1 MDKKACCVL
10 IPSLSPDQ
18 RLEKYADQLLEAG
31 FGGLLVVD
39 DGSAEEYQPIFGRLA
54 RKPGCTVLHHDVNHG
69 KGRALKTG
77 FGHILEKTGFRGV
90 VTADSDGQHTVEDAL
105 NLCALLEE
113 DREELLLGSRD
124 FSRGSI
130 QVPPKSRTGNR
141 ITSAVFRVLYGPS
154 LPDTQTGL
162 RALGRDML
170 PMMLEV
176 KGDRFE
182 YEMNQLIQ
190 CALMKI
196 PMKPI
201 PIKTIY
207 LDENKGTH
215 FHPIRDSWR
224 IYKLIFAGFFKFIS
238 ASVLSFLVDYL
249 LFFLLSSLLFP
260 AVWPTPVTVF
270 GSVLPA
276 SDLRQLIATYGA
288 RIVSAAVNYKLN
300 RKFVFTLRSSA
311 GAPGRYALLC
321 ALVATVSGLT
331 VGALHLLFPSVSTT
345 LLKIPVDVLLFIL
358 NYFIQKNWVFR
369 PSREKDAK

>member
-1 MDKKACCVL
+1 MDRNDCCVL

-39 DGSAEEYQPIFGRLA
+39 DGSAAEYQPIFERLA
-54 RKPGCTVLHHDVNHG
+54 KKERCTVLHHEVNYG

-77 FGHILEKTGFRGV
+77 FSYIRDHTPFRGV

-105 NLCALLEE
+105 NLCSLLREDEE
-113 DREELLLGSRD
+113 ALLLGSRD
-124 FSRGSI
+124 FSKGSV
-130 QVPPKSRTGNR
+130 QVPPKSRAGNR
-141 ITSAVFRVLYGPS
+141 ITSAVFRVLYGPK

-162 RALGRDML
+162 RAFPAVMI
-170 PMMLEV
+170 PMMLGV

-190 CALMKI
+190 CALTRI
-196 PMKPI
+196 PMKVI

-238 ASVLSFLVDYL
+238 ASVISFCVDYL
-249 LFFLLSSLLFP
+249 LFFLLSTYVVPAIWSAPVILFDGT
-260 AVWPTPVTVF
+260 A
-270 GSVLPA
+270 LR
-276 SDLRQLIATYGA
+276 SDLRQLVATYGA
-288 RIVSAAVNYKLN
+288 RIVSSIVNYRLN
-300 RKFVFTLRSSA
+300 RKFVFTLKSSP
-311 GAPGRYALLC
+311 GAAGRYVILC
-321 ALVATVSGLT
+321 VAVATVSGLT
-331 VGALHLLFPSVSTT
+331 VGALHLLFPTVSTT
-345 LLKIPVDVLLFIL
+345 LLKIPVDIVLFIA

-369 PSREKDAK
+369 PVREKAAG